1 MIFFVMILDSPS
13 MAVKLNLTDELEGN
27 ARKLLSVMCGLLCEF
42 FELIRST
49 LPSIYWLLVIYY
61 FFA

>member
-1 MIFFVMILDSPS
+1 

-42 FELIRST
+42 LELIRST